1 MTFTVIVEL
10 AYDIEEAVN
19 EDEELNESNF
29 ERLDE
34 NDDI

>member
-19 EDEELNESNF
+19 EDEELNESSF

>member
-1 MTFTVIVEL
+1 MTFIVIVEL
-10 AYDIEEAVN
+10 AYDIKEAVN
-19 EDEELNESNF
+19 EDEELNESSF

>member
-19 EDEELNESNF
+19 KDEELNESNF

>member
-1 MTFTVIVEL
+1 MTFIVIVEL

-19 EDEELNESNF
+19 EDEELNESSF

>member
-1 MTFTVIVEL
+1 MTFIVIVEL

-19 EDEELNESNF
+19 EDEVLNESNF

>member
-1 MTFTVIVEL
+1 MTFIVIVEL

-19 EDEELNESNF
+19 KDEELNESNF

>member
-1 MTFTVIVEL
+1 MTFIVIVEL